1 MGKKVHRVPYHLDSK
16 GVRDL
21 PQDELSVILVGIEK
35 SDQVRWGLIR
45 RSRVCNHSGY
55 LHRWRPK
62 AIWSRCAGVYHSA
75 VGWWF
80 PYKHYPLFLPNNSFY
95 SEGSWGDCRRGSDC
109 EKRLSNFRNWQIPE
123 DEKDGAKNW
132 ARKTHTEIHE
142 LSSEHHSPAG
152 AEHDGLYPSCRALQF
167 HPHQ

>member
-55 LHRWRPK
+55 LHR
-62 AIWSRCAGVYHSA
+62 
-75 VGWWF
+75 
-80 PYKHYPLFLPNNSFY
+80 
-95 SEGSWGDCRRGSDC
+95 
-109 EKRLSNFRNWQIPE
+109 
-123 DEKDGAKNW
+123 
-132 ARKTHTEIHE
+132 
-142 LSSEHHSPAG
+142 
-152 AEHDGLYPSCRALQF
+152 
-167 HPHQ
+167 